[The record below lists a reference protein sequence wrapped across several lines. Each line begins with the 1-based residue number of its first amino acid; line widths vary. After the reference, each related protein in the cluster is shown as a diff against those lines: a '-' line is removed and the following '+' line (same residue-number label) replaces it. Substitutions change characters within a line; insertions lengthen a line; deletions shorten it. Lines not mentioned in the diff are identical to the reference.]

1 MVQPRPGSSS
11 RNRRLETG
19 STDGE
24 RRRGRP
30 ALPIDHQRQRLLEA
44 ARAALRRSDFGSVRV
59 TDVVRAAGMSSRS
72 FYEHFD
78 SKEDLLLALIHET
91 GREIVAQLETIFAG
105 VEVPRERIDRALG
118 AYLRAFAGTP
128 LDLEKLGESASGR
141 VQKLLRHYVQEI
153 ATRVER
159 QLEQLW
165 REGVIRRPPDPI
177 ALEVLL
183 VGLLGLASRYVAEG
197 KADELM
203 ALQPRLS
210 AFLLRVWS

>member
-1 MVQPRPGSSS
+1 MDSRPATQS
-11 RNRRLETG
+11 RDRRPVPAVEVP
-19 STDGE
+19 E

-30 ALPIDHQRQRLLEA
+30 ALPPEHQRKRLLEA

-91 GREIVAQLETIFAG
+91 GREIVAQLEAIFTG
-105 VEVPRERIDRALG
+105 VEVPRERVERALE

-153 ATRVER
+153 AVRVER

-165 REGVIRRPPDPI
+165 REGIIRRPPDAI

-197 KADELM
+197 KADELV

-210 AFLLRVWS
+210 AFLLRIWS

>member
-1 MVQPRPGSSS
+1 MHTRPEFDG
-11 RNRRLETG
+11 RDRRVAATTV
-19 STDGE
+19 SAE

-30 ALPIDHQRQRLLEA
+30 ALPAEHQRQRLLEA
-44 ARAALRRSDFGSVRV
+44 ARAALRGNDFGSVRV

-91 GREIVAQLETIFAG
+91 GREIVAQLETIFATE
-105 VEVPRERIDRALG
+105 EVPRERIDRGLE

-153 ATRVER
+153 AVRVEGE
-159 QLEQLW
+159 LAKLA

-177 ALEVLL
+177 AIEVLL

-203 ALQPRLS
+203 ALHGRLS